1 MQKEGEIA
9 LNSAKKA
16 FPSNAVF
23 ALVEGCWKC
32 KQSKEAPADTA
43 W

>member
-9 LNSAKKA
+9 LNSAMKA

-23 ALVEGCWKC
+23 ALVGVYWKY
-32 KQSKEAPADTA
+32 KQSKEALTDSA